1 MLNSTMKLLK
11 IGTTDFLSS
20 VILSTPNIQRRVI
33 TMVTN
38 RNLILFFSGVIVFV
52 VGYNLGVV
60 IQDVKMLSSSPQLE
74 EPTYKQIPVIPFAE

>member
-1 MLNSTMKLLK
+1 MPNSTMKLLK

-20 VILSTPNIQRRVI
+20 VILSTPNMIRRI
-33 TMVTN
+33 IIMVTN

-60 IQDVKMLSSSPQLE
+60 IQDIKMLSSSPQSQDIV
-74 EPTYKQIPVIPFAE
+74 YKQIPVIPFSE